1 MIQYQATVNKD
12 FSSSAQEPEVPIIGY
27 QPRFRPKTQ
36 ETTQSAEI
44 SEDTQVET
52 PTETQENTPQVE
64 TVSQEKPLGA
74 ETSQKDT
81 TTKSKRYTDR
91 NEFVKDLTDAYTKA
105 LKARGIDTAYAK
117 MLVAQDALETGWGK
131 HYRGNYNF
139 GNIIVPEGSNASYT
153 LGKDHD
159 TNGNEI
165 TQRFRNYNSLDEWVN
180 AKIDLLSSRRY
191 QAFTGDA
198 SPAAFYDRVKRG
210 GYAVDKEY
218 ANKMLRVYNSPIL
231 ARKGTKIPSR
241 FDSLVE
247 RIGFARKGTKLPKF
261 QWGKLL
267 PADTRG
273 EHIDANEIG
282 MRQAFMENNFSST
295 GKSPKGA
302 KGLFQIM
309 PAALADYLQANPKIK
324 IDLDNPED
332 NQKVRDWRIGR
343 DIASD
348 VFTKGN
354 PSDRVLWA
362 KTLAAYNYGRRNT
375 INALNKAKRA
385 GKDIYQS
392 LD

>member
-1 MIQYQATVNKD
+1 MYGKSGSGNLDRRVRA
-12 FSSSAQEPEVPIIGY
+12 
-27 QPRFRPKTQ
+27 
-36 ETTQSAEI
+36 AEESI
-44 SEDTQVET
+44 
-52 PTETQENTPQVE
+52 
-64 TVSQEKPLGA
+64 
-74 ETSQKDT
+74 
-81 TTKSKRYTDR
+81 
-91 NEFVKDLTDAYTKA
+91 F
-105 LKARGIDTAYAK
+105 AK
-117 MLVAQDALETGWGK
+117 
-131 HYRGNYNF
+131 
-139 GNIIVPEGSNASYT
+139 
-153 LGKDHD
+153 
-159 TNGNEI
+159 
-165 TQRFRNYNSLDEWVN
+165 
-180 AKIDLLSSRRY
+180 
-191 QAFTGDA
+191 
-198 SPAAFYDRVKRG
+198 
-210 GYAVDKEY
+210 
-218 ANKMLRVYNSPIL
+218 
-231 ARKGTKIPSR
+231 
-241 FDSLVE
+241 
-247 RIGFARKGTKLPKF
+247 KGTKLPKF

-375 INALNKAKRA
+375 
-385 GKDIYQS
+385 
-392 LD
+392 